1 MKKLVSIFFLLLLAI
16 QYVPAINEFS
26 VQSAICIELEDD
38 KGAEKNKENKKEKN
52 EGKEFETARQNFV
65 SKIAN
70 QIVHHAAEKF
80 SLQHP
85 INDILT
91 PPPDHC

>member
-26 VQSAICIELEDD
+26 LESAICVEPEDD

-70 QIVHHAAEKF
+70 QIVHHTTVKF

>member
-1 MKKLVSIFFLLLLAI
+1 MKKLVSIFFLFLLAI
-16 QYVPAINEFS
+16 QYAPAIDEFS
-26 VQSAICIELEDD
+26 WQSAFCVELEDD
-38 KGAEKNKENKKEKN
+38 KATEKNKENKKEKN

-65 SKIAN
+65 SSLTN
-70 QIVHHAAEKF
+70 QIVHHAAENF

-85 INDILT
+85 IADILT